1 MKDLTSVIAAA
12 VAFAVTAGS
21 GYFVI
26 PYLKKLKFGQTI
38 LDIGPKWHKGK
49 QGTPTMGGVMIIA
62 GVLLS
67 LLAAFGYSSAVSG
80 RFASE
85 LHDSYRLSV
94 FLSGIFLALGMSAI
108 GFMDDYIKVV
118 KKRNL
123 GLTAR
128 QKTFLQLL
136 VAAAYLVSLCLSG
149 MKTTTIPF
157 IGDINIVKG
166 AGLLFWPIALMFIY
180 GFTNAVN
187 LTDGIDGLASAVTL
201 VVACAFMLA
210 SGFLY
215 QFGVNALS
223 AALAGAC
230 CGFIVWN
237 AKPAKVFMGD
247 TGSMFLGGMVVAI
260 SFGTERPVLL
270 LLAGITYFAEALSD
284 ILQVAHYKRTKKRLF
299 KMAPLHHHFEMCG
312 WSEQKIVLVFS
323 GVAALGCLPL
333 SAGPC
338 TLCARCTCPTRPCRY
353 PSKRLT
359 SMEAY
364 GLWVSDICQKSGLP
378 YNYGPQTL
386 TYTSCVLIAEE

>member
-62 GVLLS
+62 GVLVSILI
-67 LLAAFGYSSAVSG
+67 AFGYSAAVSG

-136 VAAAYLVSLCLSG
+136 VAAAYLISLCLSG

-187 LTDGIDGLASAVTL
+187 LTDGIDGLASSVTL

-215 QFGVNALS
+215 QFGINALS

-247 TGSMFLGGMVVAI
+247 TGSMFLGGAVVAI

-270 LLAGITYFAEALSD
+270 LLAGITYFTEALSD

-323 GVAALGCLPL
+323 GVAALGSLLALLPIIFN
-333 SAGPC
+333 
-338 TLCARCTCPTRPCRY
+338 
-353 PSKRLT
+353 K
-359 SMEAY
+359 
-364 GLWVSDICQKSGLP
+364 
-378 YNYGPQTL
+378 
-386 TYTSCVLIAEE
+386 

>member
-67 LLAAFGYSSAVSG
+67 LLVAFGYSAAVSG

-136 VAAAYLVSLCLSG
+136 VAAAYLISLCLSG

-187 LTDGIDGLASAVTL
+187 LTDGIDGLASSVTL
-201 VVACAFMLA
+201 VVSCAFMLA

-215 QFGVNALS
+215 QFGINAFS

-247 TGSMFLGGMVVAI
+247 TGSMFLGGAVVAI

-323 GVAALGCLPL
+323 GVAALGSLLALLPIIFN
-333 SAGPC
+333 
-338 TLCARCTCPTRPCRY
+338 
-353 PSKRLT
+353 K
-359 SMEAY
+359 
-364 GLWVSDICQKSGLP
+364 
-378 YNYGPQTL
+378 
-386 TYTSCVLIAEE
+386 